1 MRFVLPLAAMT
12 LFALAGCATG
22 FGEYEVRNAELVRGL
37 PSGVSDTRAGE
48 NFARVALVSDFD
60 VTTGTDALY
69 VSADLCPYVRKPAFG
84 ADGRHLP
91 TANLVGY
98 GPFDAAGSELD
109 RSRPARADDDGRFR
123 YFVYLPVESA
133 AWRER
138 LAGQDEVCVVITHP
152 TYPRERVS
160 EPFRVMLPE
169 AS

>member
-1 MRFVLPLAAMT
+1 MRFALPLAAMT

-22 FGEYEVRNAELVRGL
+22 FGDYEVRDAELVRGL
-37 PSGVSDTRAGE
+37 PAGVPNARAGE

-60 VTTGTDALY
+60 VTGGTDALY
-69 VSADLCPYVRKPAFG
+69 VSADLCPYVRKPSFG
-84 ADGRHLP
+84 PDGRHLP

-98 GPFDAAGSELD
+98 GPFDAAGYELG
-109 RSRPARADDDGRFR
+109 RNRPARADDDGRFR

-160 EPFRVMLPE
+160 EPFRVMLPQ

>member
-37 PSGVSDTRAGE
+37 PPGVPDTRAGE

-60 VTTGTDALY
+60 VTAGTDALY
-69 VSADLCPYVRKPAFG
+69 VSADLCPYVRKPSFG
-84 ADGRHLP
+84 SDGRHLP

-98 GPFDAAGSELD
+98 GPFDAAGHELSG
-109 RSRPARADDDGRFR
+109 SRPARADDNGRFR
-123 YFVYLPVESA
+123 YFVFLPVERP

-160 EPFRVMLPE
+160 EPFRVMLPQ